1 MTTSKRKGEMRRE
14 EGRAGVTSG
23 GKLTVRDWCNIL
35 VKRIGDH
42 SGNGAQGLLM
52 DGCSLRH
59 SDK

>member
-1 MTTSKRKGEMRRE
+1 MGE

-23 GKLTVRDWCNIL
+23 GKLTVRGWCNIL

-42 SGNGAQGLLM
+42 GGNGAQGLLM